1 VLGAP
6 EEILPGVD
14 HWTAYQPELKERV
27 SSYYVEPAGAL
38 IDPMVPEAGLGW
50 FETPGVRPQ
59 QVVPTSH
66 RHWRETDRFAEAFRC
81 LVRCPLPALKLLE
94 HGRTREPFNDADEA
108 APGVTAI
115 EIGKLA
121 PDQTALHV
129 AAREGAIAFGDALIR
144 PAGGPLAF
152 CPPGSS
158 ARTRTACATA
168 CGTRSA
174 ACCCATS
181 TRCCSRTASRCRTT
195 ATPPCAASSSGPV
208 GKPGYCYTLSGVRA

>member
-1 VLGAP
+1 VIGAP
-6 EEILPGVD
+6 EEILPGVH
-14 HWTAYQPELKERV
+14 HWTAFQPELKERV

-59 QVVPTSH
+59 QVVLTSH

-81 LVRCPLPALKLLE
+81 LVRYPLPALKLLE
-94 HGRTREPFNDADEA
+94 DGRTREPFNDADEA

-121 PDQTALHV
+121 PDETALHV
-129 AAREGAIAFGDALIR
+129 AAGEGAIAFGEALIR
-144 PAGGPLAF
+144 PAGGPLTF

-158 ARTRTACATA
+158 CATA

-195 ATPPCAASSSGPV
+195 ATPPCAASSSGRSASPA
-208 GKPGYCYTLSGVRA
+208 TATR